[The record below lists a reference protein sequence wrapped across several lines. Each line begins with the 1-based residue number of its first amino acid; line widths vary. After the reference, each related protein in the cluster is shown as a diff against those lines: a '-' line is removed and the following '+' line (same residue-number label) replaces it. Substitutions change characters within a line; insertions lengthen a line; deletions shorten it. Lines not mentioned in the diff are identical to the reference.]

1 MSYAT
6 RRYSIFDQ
14 LVMGCHNALQAVFGP
29 HQAQRSNPAQE
40 LSETVVDEQQ
50 RRSAAALMRINHVG
64 EVCAQALYQGQSL
77 TARSL
82 GIKQKLSDAA
92 QEEVDHLAWCQQ
104 RITELGGRTS
114 FLNPLW
120 YIGSFTLG
128 AVAGLVGD
136 KVSLGFLA
144 ETEHQVEQHLT
155 DHLQQL
161 PKQDHKSRKILEQMR
176 SDEIQHAQTAEQAGA
191 VELPAAVQFT
201 MRCMSKIMTT
211 TAYWV

>member
-1 MSYAT
+1 M

-14 LVMGCHNALQAVFGP
+14 VVIGCHNALQAVFGP
-29 HQAQRSNPAQE
+29 HQAQRVNPAQE
-40 LSETVVDEQQ
+40 LAETVVDKQQ
-50 RRSAAALMRINHVG
+50 RQQSAALMRVNHVG
-64 EVCAQALYQGQSL
+64 EVCAQALYQGQAL

-82 GIKQKLSDAA
+82 EIKQKLTHAA
-92 QEEVDHLAWCQQ
+92 QEETDHLAWCQQ
-104 RITELGGRTS
+104 RIHELNGRTS

-120 YIGSFTLG
+120 YVGSFAIG

-136 KVSLGFLA
+136 KISLGFLA
-144 ETEHQVEQHLT
+144 ETEHQVEQHLNC
-155 DHLQQL
+155 HLQQL
-161 PKQDHKSRKILEQMR
+161 PAHDQKSRKILEQMR
-176 SDEIQHAQTAEQAGA
+176 NDEIQHARTAEQAGA